1 MKRRA
6 ILLTEDEMRSVR
18 LESVQRTNVGLI
30 ARRKDKKGS
39 ILIRDNMT
47 WLRKRWFLGIW
58 PTYEKWSIVFDG
70 EPRPIMVGKTE
81 YKVNDAME
89 YRNTLAPAPYDSQLF
104 DKALRS
110 RIFTRHMNSA
120 MDFKTMVIL
129 ILSVAVLVAIFRSL

>member
-6 ILLTEDEMRSVR
+6 ILLTEDEMRKVR

-39 ILIRDNMT
+39 VLIRDNMT
-47 WLRKRWFLGIW
+47 WIRKRWLLGVW
-58 PTYEKWSIVFDG
+58 PIYEKWSIVFDG

-81 YKVNDAME
+81 HKVNDAME
-89 YRNTLAPAPYDSQLF
+89 YRNMLSPAPYDSQLF

-110 RIFTRHMNSA
+110 RIFTRHMNSG